1 MMEKQKGAIYMIK
14 RYKLSILCLLCI
26 CFCACFLN
34 ASAAPSYTISDYQIH
49 ADIDKSAVMKV
60 EENITFYDCE
70 SLSFD
75 SDILQD
81 YSYDADQDGTPETYA
96 YEISNIRVEGA
107 EYTSSYENGA
117 HRLHLTLKEAN
128 ANIIIHYQ
136 VRFRR
141 FNAEDANIFLY
152 QLISPNHT
160 GTIKNFNASITLP
173 NRPDTGFDVYQSDQS
188 HNRLGALNATV
199 SDKTIQIAS
208 TEALKPGTG
217 IMVFANLRNFFFN
230 YSHPLTLHLFF
241 SLFSIL
247 IVMGSYFGI
256 IHSNRFHKKDMLK
269 ETFPMKEIEMG
280 TLGYILDGIVDEAD
294 IISILIEWANQNYIQ
309 IRDENQTISL
319 VIINELPQNAKP
331 YEHHLFDLIFTQYT
345 MVTIDQLK
353 TRNLKKQML
362 AIEKEI
368 FAAQEQKGR
377 NSIYANTSYLWQLL
391 SAPAICIPLAL
402 TMFACIYE
410 QQYQFTRSLIYAAVC
425 AGIIYVNCVPWI
437 WLLKK
442 RWRLSK
448 STQDVY
454 RVLTML
460 INFICGAL
468 LYRYLLINQTPVVYA
483 AINFVLTLL
492 FACIIIFM
500 DRRTFYGRNLYM
512 RLLSLRQFI
521 RTANS
526 EQLTTYLY
534 DNPYYF
540 EDMLPY
546 AWIFDI
552 TDIWGKKFTSI
563 PLDAPVW
570 YFHANA
576 DAHST
581 IYWMRAL
588 DNSLNAIKNTLYYDG
603 TANKK
608 TKLFQKD
615 AKEKKQAK
623 AKHKHRKTYN
633 E

>member
-1 MMEKQKGAIYMIK
+1 MRKKAKIIF
-14 RYKLSILCLLCI
+14 LWIFALCLCT
-26 CFCACFLN
+26 CFFR
-34 ASAAPSYTISDYQIH
+34 ASAATTYTISSYQIH

-60 EENITFYDCE
+60 EENITFKDCPSMTFE
-70 SLSFD
+70 K
-75 SDILQD
+75 DILQD
-81 YSYDADQDGTPETYA
+81 YSYDADQDGTPEIYA
-96 YEISNIRVEGA
+96 YEISSIRVEGA
-107 EYTSSYENGA
+107 DYTTSYENGA
-117 HRLHLTLKEAN
+117 HRLRLTLEKPN

-141 FNAEDANIFLY
+141 YDAEDANIFLY
-152 QLISPNHT
+152 QLISPNHS
-160 GTIKNFNASITLP
+160 GTIESFNASITLP
-173 NRPDTGFDVYQSDQS
+173 NRPDTGFDVYQVDQGL
-188 HNRLGALNATV
+188 NRSSSLNA
-199 SDKTIQIAS
+199 SIIDKTIQITS
-208 TEALKPGTG
+208 LQALKAGQG
-217 IMVFANLRNFFFN
+217 IMVFATLKNFFFN

-241 SLFSIL
+241 SIFSIIL
-247 IVMGSYFGI
+247 VMGCYFGI

-269 ETFPMKEIEMG
+269 ESYPIKEIEIG
-280 TLGYILDGIVDEAD
+280 SLGYILDGIVDEAD

-309 IRDENQTISL
+309 IRDENQTIAL
-319 VIINELPQNAKP
+319 VIINELPQNARP
-331 YEHHLFDLIFTQYT
+331 YEQHLFDLIFTQYT

-353 TRNLKKQML
+353 ERNLKKQML

-368 FAAQEQKGR
+368 LAAQEQQKKKP
-377 NSIYANTSYLWQLL
+377 IYANTSYLWQIL
-391 SAPAICIPLAL
+391 SIPAICIPLAL

-410 QQYQFTRSLIYAAVC
+410 QQYQFSKSLRYAFSC
-425 AGIIYVNCVPWI
+425 AGIIYVNCLPWV
-437 WLLKK
+437 WLFKK
-442 RWRLSK
+442 RSQLSK

-460 INFICGAL
+460 INFITGAL
-468 LYRYLLINQTPVVYA
+468 LYRYLLMNQTPVVYA

-500 DRRTFYGRNLYM
+500 DRRTFYGRNLYL
-512 RLLSLRQFI
+512 RLLSLRQYI

-576 DAHST
+576 DAQST

-588 DNSLNAIKNTLYYDG
+588 DGSLNTIKNALYYEAG
-603 TANKK
+603 NKK
-608 TKLFQKD
+608 KSKLFQKD
-615 AKEKKQAK
+615 SKNKGSKS
-623 AKHKHRKTYN
+623 
-633 E
+633 

>member
-1 MMEKQKGAIYMIK
+1 MSVKQKGAMHMRKKIK
-14 RYKLSILCLLCI
+14 ISLIGFLCFCL
-26 CFCACFLN
+26 CACFFS
-34 ASAAPSYTISDYQIH
+34 ASAAETYTISNYQIH

-60 EENITFYDCE
+60 EENITFRDCD

-75 SDILQD
+75 KEILQD
-81 YSYDADQDGTPETYA
+81 YSYDADQDGTPEIYA

-107 EYTSSYENGA
+107 DYTSSYENGA
-117 HRLHLTLKEAN
+117 HRLHLTLKEN
-128 ANIIIHYQ
+128 DANIIIHYQ

-141 FNAEDANIFLY
+141 FDAEDANIFLY
-152 QLISPNHT
+152 QLISPNHS
-160 GTIKNFNASITLP
+160 GTIENFSASITLP
-173 NRPDTGFDVYQSDQS
+173 NRPDTGFDVYQSDQGL
-188 HNRLGALNATV
+188 NRTGSLNAAVT
-199 SDKTIQIAS
+199 DKTIEITS
-208 TEALKPGTG
+208 TQALKPGTG
-217 IMVFANLRNFFFN
+217 IMVFATLRNFFFN

-241 SLFSIL
+241 SLFSIIL
-247 IVMGSYFGI
+247 VMGCYFGI
-256 IHSNRFHKKDMLK
+256 IYSNRFHKKDMLK
-269 ETFPMKEIEMG
+269 ESFPIKEIEMG

-319 VIINELPQNAKP
+319 VIINELPQSAKP
-331 YEHHLFDLIFTQYT
+331 YEQHLFDAIFTQYT
-345 MVTIDQLK
+345 MVTVDQLK

-362 AIEKEI
+362 AVEKEI
-368 FAAQEQKGR
+368 YAEQERKR
-377 NSIYANTSYLWQLL
+377 KNAIYANNSYLWQLL
-391 SAPAICIPLAL
+391 SVPAICIPLAL

-410 QQYQFTRSLIYAAVC
+410 QQYQLVKSLWYAGIC
-425 AGIIYVNCVPWI
+425 AGIIYLNCIPWI
-437 WLLKK
+437 WILKK
-442 RWRLSK
+442 RYRLSK

-460 INFICGAL
+460 INFISGAL
-468 LYRYLLINQTPVVYA
+468 LYRYLLMNQTPVVYA

-500 DRRTFYGRNLYM
+500 DRRTFYGRNLYL
-512 RLLSLRQFI
+512 RLLSLRQYI

-576 DAHST
+576 DAQSP

-588 DNSLNAIKNTLYYDG
+588 DNSLTTIKNTLYYEG
-603 TANKK
+603 KAKK
-608 TKLFQKD
+608 KLFQK
-615 AKEKKQAK
+615 EKKLKSPKDTDPLQ
-623 AKHKHRKTYN
+623 
-633 E
+633 

>member
-1 MMEKQKGAIYMIK
+1 MRKKAKIIF
-14 RYKLSILCLLCI
+14 LWIFALCLCT
-26 CFCACFLN
+26 CFFR
-34 ASAAPSYTISDYQIH
+34 ASAATTYTISSYQIH

-60 EENITFYDCE
+60 EENITFKDCPSMTFE
-70 SLSFD
+70 K
-75 SDILQD
+75 DILQD
-81 YSYDADQDGTPETYA
+81 YSYDADQDGTPEIYA
-96 YEISNIRVEGA
+96 YEISSIRVEGA
-107 EYTSSYENGA
+107 DYTTSYENGA
-117 HRLHLTLKEAN
+117 HRLRLTLEKPN

-141 FNAEDANIFLY
+141 YDAEDANIFYY
-152 QLISPNHT
+152 QLISPNHS
-160 GTIKNFNASITLP
+160 GTIESFNASITLP
-173 NRPDTGFDVYQSDQS
+173 NRPDTGFDVYQVDQGL
-188 HNRLGALNATV
+188 NRSSSLNA
-199 SDKTIQIAS
+199 SIIDKTIQITS
-208 TEALKPGTG
+208 LQALKAGQG
-217 IMVFANLRNFFFN
+217 IMVFATLKNFFFN

-241 SLFSIL
+241 SIFSIIL
-247 IVMGSYFGI
+247 VMGCYFGI

-269 ETFPMKEIEMG
+269 ESYPIKEIEIG
-280 TLGYILDGIVDEAD
+280 SLGYILDGIVDEAD

-309 IRDENQTISL
+309 IRDENQTIAL
-319 VIINELPQNAKP
+319 VIINELPQNARP
-331 YEHHLFDLIFTQYT
+331 YEQHLFDLIFTQYT

-353 TRNLKKQML
+353 ERNLKKQML

-368 FAAQEQKGR
+368 LAAQEQQKKKP
-377 NSIYANTSYLWQLL
+377 IYANTSYLWQIL
-391 SAPAICIPLAL
+391 SIPAICIPLAL

-410 QQYQFTRSLIYAAVC
+410 QQYQFSKSLRYAFSC
-425 AGIIYVNCVPWI
+425 AGIIYVNCLPWV
-437 WLLKK
+437 WLFKK
-442 RWRLSK
+442 RSQLSK

-460 INFICGAL
+460 INFITGAL
-468 LYRYLLINQTPVVYA
+468 LYRYLLMNQTPVVYA

-500 DRRTFYGRNLYM
+500 DRRTFYGRNLYL
-512 RLLSLRQFI
+512 RLLSLRQYI

-576 DAHST
+576 DAQST

-588 DNSLNAIKNTLYYDG
+588 DGSLNTIKNALYYEADS
-603 TANKK
+603 KK
-608 TKLFQKD
+608 KSKLFQKD
-615 AKEKKQAK
+615 SKNKDSKNKKTAMNKPYDYQK
-623 AKHKHRKTYN
+623 LSNK
-633 E
+633 

>member
-1 MMEKQKGAIYMIK
+1 MRKKAKIIF
-14 RYKLSILCLLCI
+14 LWIFALCLCT
-26 CFCACFLN
+26 CFFHVS
-34 ASAAPSYTISDYQIH
+34 ASQTYTISSYQIH

-60 EENITFYDCE
+60 EENITFKDCPSMTFE
-70 SLSFD
+70 KN
-75 SDILQD
+75 ILQD
-81 YSYDADQDGTPETYA
+81 YSYDADQDGTPEIYA
-96 YEISNIRVEGA
+96 YEISSIKVEGA
-107 EYTSSYENGA
+107 DYTTSYENGA
-117 HRLHLTLKEAN
+117 HRLRITLGKPN

-136 VRFRR
+136 VRLRR
-141 FNAEDANIFLY
+141 YDAEDANIFFY
-152 QLISPNHT
+152 QLISPAHT
-160 GTIKNFNASITLP
+160 GMIENFNASITLP
-173 NRPDTGFDVYQSDQS
+173 NRPDTGFDVYQVDQGL
-188 HNRLGALNATV
+188 NRSSSLNAII
-199 SDKTIQIAS
+199 SDKTIEIAS
-208 TEALKPGTG
+208 TQALNPGQG
-217 IMVFANLRNFFFN
+217 IMIFATLKNFFFN

-241 SLFSIL
+241 SIFSIIL
-247 IVMGSYFGI
+247 VMGCYFGI
-256 IHSNRFHKKDMLK
+256 IHSNRFHKRDMLK
-269 ETFPMKEIEMG
+269 ESYPIKEIEIG
-280 TLGYILDGIVDEAD
+280 SLGYILDGIVDEAD

-319 VIINELPQNAKP
+319 VIINELPQDAKP
-331 YEHHLFDLIFTQYT
+331 YEQHLFDLIFTRYT

-353 TRNLKKQML
+353 ERNLKKQML

-368 FAAQEQKGR
+368 LAAQENQRKKA
-377 NSIYANTSYLWQLL
+377 IYANTSFLWQIL
-391 SAPAICIPLAL
+391 SIPAICIPLAL

-410 QQYQFTRSLIYAAVC
+410 QQYQFSKSLTYAFSC
-425 AGIIYVNCVPWI
+425 AGIIYINCLPWVWI
-437 WLLKK
+437 FKK
-442 RWRLSK
+442 RSQLSK

-454 RVLTML
+454 RVLMML
-460 INFICGAL
+460 INFITGAL
-468 LYRYLLINQTPVVYA
+468 LYRYLLMNQTPVVYA

-512 RLLSLRQFI
+512 RLLSLRQYI

-576 DAHST
+576 DAQST

-588 DNSLNAIKNTLYYDG
+588 DGSLNTIKNALYYETG
-603 TANKK
+603 KK
-608 TKLFQKD
+608 KMKLFQNNTTDHKAVQKKSYD
-615 AKEKKQAK
+615 NEKF
-623 AKHKHRKTYN
+623 
-633 E
+633 

>member
-1 MMEKQKGAIYMIK
+1 MSVKQKGAMHMRKKIK
-14 RYKLSILCLLCI
+14 ISLIGFLCF
-26 CFCACFLN
+26 CFCACFFS
-34 ASAAPSYTISDYQIH
+34 ASAAETYTISNYQIH

-60 EENITFYDCE
+60 EENITFRDCD

-75 SDILQD
+75 KEILQD
-81 YSYDADQDGTPETYA
+81 YSYDADQDGTPEIYA

-107 EYTSSYENGA
+107 DYTSSYENGA
-117 HRLHLTLKEAN
+117 HRLHLTLKEN
-128 ANIIIHYQ
+128 DANIIIHYQ

-141 FNAEDANIFLY
+141 FDAEDANIFLY
-152 QLISPNHT
+152 QLISPNHS
-160 GTIKNFNASITLP
+160 GTIENFSASITLP
-173 NRPDTGFDVYQSDQS
+173 NRPDTGFDVYQSDQGL
-188 HNRLGALNATV
+188 NRTGSLNAAVT
-199 SDKTIQIAS
+199 DKTIEITS
-208 TEALKPGTG
+208 TQALKPGTG
-217 IMVFANLRNFFFN
+217 IMVFATLRNFFFN

-241 SLFSIL
+241 SLFSIIL
-247 IVMGSYFGI
+247 VMGCYFGI
-256 IHSNRFHKKDMLK
+256 IYSNRFHKKDMLK
-269 ETFPMKEIEMG
+269 ESFPIKEIEMG

-319 VIINELPQNAKP
+319 VIINELPQSAKP
-331 YEHHLFDLIFTQYT
+331 YEQHLFDAIFTQYT
-345 MVTIDQLK
+345 MVTVDQLK

-362 AIEKEI
+362 AVEKEI
-368 FAAQEQKGR
+368 YAEQERKR
-377 NSIYANTSYLWQLL
+377 KNAIYANNSYLWQLL
-391 SAPAICIPLAL
+391 SVPAICIPLAL

-410 QQYQFTRSLIYAAVC
+410 QQYQLVKSLWYAGIC
-425 AGIIYVNCVPWI
+425 AGIIYLNCIPWI
-437 WLLKK
+437 WILKK
-442 RWRLSK
+442 RYRLSK

-460 INFICGAL
+460 INFISGAL
-468 LYRYLLINQTPVVYA
+468 LYRYLLMNQTPVVYA

-500 DRRTFYGRNLYM
+500 DRRTFYGRNLYL
-512 RLLSLRQFI
+512 RLLSLRQYI

-576 DAHST
+576 DAQSP

-588 DNSLNAIKNTLYYDG
+588 DNSLTTIKNTLYYEG
-603 TANKK
+603 KAKK
-608 TKLFQKD
+608 KLFQK
-615 AKEKKQAK
+615 EKKLKSPKDKDPLQ
-623 AKHKHRKTYN
+623 
-633 E
+633 

>member
-1 MMEKQKGAIYMIK
+1 MRNIK
-14 RYKLSILCLLCI
+14 KIIILCIVAVCLNI
-26 CFCACFLN
+26 CFFN
-34 ASAAPSYTISDYQIH
+34 VSAAQSFVISNYQIH
-49 ADIDKSAVMKV
+49 AEIDKSAVMKV
-60 EENITFYDCE
+60 EENITFRECD
-70 SLSFD
+70 SLSFRK
-75 SDILQD
+75 DILQD
-81 YSYDADQDGTPETYA
+81 YSYDADQDGNPETYA

-107 EYTSSYENGA
+107 DYTTSYENGA
-117 HRLHLTLKEAN
+117 HRLQLTLEKPN

-136 VRFRR
+136 VRLRR
-141 FNAEDANIFLY
+141 YDAEDANIFFY
-152 QLISPNHT
+152 QLISPTHT
-160 GTIKNFNASITLP
+160 GTIEHFNASITLP
-173 NRPDTGFDVYQSDQS
+173 NRPDTGFDVYQVDQGL
-188 HNRLGALNATV
+188 NRSSSFNAII
-199 SDKTIQIAS
+199 SDKTIEISS
-208 TEALKPGTG
+208 TQALQPGQG
-217 IMVFANLRNFFFN
+217 VMIFATLRNFFFN

-241 SLFSIL
+241 SILSIIL
-247 IVMGSYFGI
+247 VMGCYFAI
-256 IHSNRFHKKDMLK
+256 IYSNRFHKKDMLK
-269 ETFPMKEIEMG
+269 ESYPIKEIEMG

-331 YEHHLFDLIFTQYT
+331 YEQHLFDLIFTKYT
-345 MVTIDQLK
+345 LVTIDQLK
-353 TRNLKKQML
+353 ERNLKKQML

-368 FAAQEQKGR
+368 LASQEQRRK
-377 NSIYANTSYLWQLL
+377 NAIYANTSYLWQLL
-391 SAPAICIPLAL
+391 SAVAICIPLAL

-410 QQYQFTRSLIYAAVC
+410 QQYLFSKSLVYAAYC
-425 AGIIYVNCVPWI
+425 AGIIYANCVPWI
-437 WLLKK
+437 WLFKK
-442 RWRLSK
+442 RSRLSK
-448 STQDVY
+448 SVQDVY

-460 INFICGAL
+460 INFISGAL

-512 RLLSLRQFI
+512 RLLSLRQYI
-521 RTANS
+521 RSANS

-576 DAHST
+576 DAQST

-588 DNSLNAIKNTLYYDG
+588 EGSLNTIKNALYYEG
-603 TANKK
+603 SKKKKGKTYLKK
-608 TKLFQKD
+608 TEKNKSSDD
-615 AKEKKQAK
+615 AK
-623 AKHKHRKTYN
+623 
-633 E
+633 

>member
-1 MMEKQKGAIYMIK
+1 MRKKAKVIFLWIFA
-14 RYKLSILCLLCI
+14 LCLCT
-26 CFCACFLN
+26 CFFP
-34 ASAAPSYTISDYQIH
+34 ASAAQTYTISSYQIH

-60 EENITFYDCE
+60 EENITFKDNPSMTFE
-70 SLSFD
+70 K
-75 SDILQD
+75 DILQD
-81 YSYDADQDGTPETYA
+81 YSYDADRDGTPEIYA
-96 YEISNIRVEGA
+96 YEISSIRVEGA
-107 EYTSSYENGA
+107 DYTTSYENGA
-117 HRLHLTLKEAN
+117 HRLRLTLEKPD

-141 FNAEDANIFLY
+141 YDAEDANIFLY
-152 QLISPNHT
+152 QLISPNHS
-160 GTIKNFNASITLP
+160 GTIENFNASITLP
-173 NRPDTGFDVYQSDQS
+173 NRPDTGFDVYQVDQGL
-188 HNRLGALNATV
+188 NRSNSLNA
-199 SDKTIQIAS
+199 SIMDKTIQITS
-208 TEALKPGTG
+208 LQALKAGQG
-217 IMVFANLRNFFFN
+217 IMVFATLKNFFFN

-241 SLFSIL
+241 SIFSIIL
-247 IVMGSYFGI
+247 VMGCYFGI

-269 ETFPMKEIEMG
+269 ESYPIKEIEIG
-280 TLGYILDGIVDEAD
+280 SLGYILDGIVDEAD

-309 IRDENQTISL
+309 IRDENQTIAL

-331 YEHHLFDLIFTQYT
+331 YEQHLFDLIFTQYT

-353 TRNLKKQML
+353 ERNLKKQML

-368 FAAQEQKGR
+368 LAAQEQQKKKP
-377 NSIYANTSYLWQLL
+377 IYANTSYLWQIL
-391 SAPAICIPLAL
+391 SIPAICIPLAL

-410 QQYQFTRSLIYAAVC
+410 QQYQFSKSLSYAFSC
-425 AGIIYVNCVPWI
+425 AGIIYVNCLPWV
-437 WLLKK
+437 WLFKK
-442 RWRLSK
+442 RSKQSK

-460 INFICGAL
+460 INFITGAL
-468 LYRYLLINQTPVVYA
+468 LYRYLLMNQTPVVYA

-500 DRRTFYGRNLYM
+500 DRRTFYGRNLYL
-512 RLLSLRQFI
+512 RLLSLRQYI

-563 PLDAPVW
+563 PLDAPIW

-576 DAHST
+576 DAQST

-588 DNSLNAIKNTLYYDG
+588 DSSLNTIKNALYYEAG
-603 TANKK
+603 NKNK
-608 TKLFQKD
+608 SRLFQKD
-615 AKEKKQAK
+615 SKNKDSKNKKTAMNKPYDYQK
-623 AKHKHRKTYN
+623 LSNK
-633 E
+633 

>member
-1 MMEKQKGAIYMIK
+1 MRNIK
-14 RYKLSILCLLCI
+14 KIIILCIVAVCLNI
-26 CFCACFLN
+26 CFFN
-34 ASAAPSYTISDYQIH
+34 VSAAQSFVISNYQIH
-49 ADIDKSAVMKV
+49 AEIDKSAVMKV
-60 EENITFYDCE
+60 EENITFRECD
-70 SLSFD
+70 SLSFRK
-75 SDILQD
+75 DILQD
-81 YSYDADQDGTPETYA
+81 YSYDADQDGNPETYA

-107 EYTSSYENGA
+107 DYTTSYENGA
-117 HRLHLTLKEAN
+117 HRLQLTLEKPN

-136 VRFRR
+136 VRLRR
-141 FNAEDANIFLY
+141 YDAEDANIFFY
-152 QLISPNHT
+152 QLISPTHT
-160 GTIKNFNASITLP
+160 GTIEHFNASITLP
-173 NRPDTGFDVYQSDQS
+173 NRPDTGFDVYQVDQGL
-188 HNRLGALNATV
+188 NRSSSFNAII
-199 SDKTIQIAS
+199 SDKTIEISS
-208 TEALKPGTG
+208 TQALQPGQG
-217 IMVFANLRNFFFN
+217 VMIFATLRNFFFN

-241 SLFSIL
+241 SILSIIL
-247 IVMGSYFGI
+247 VMGCYFAI
-256 IHSNRFHKKDMLK
+256 IYSNRFHKKDMLK
-269 ETFPMKEIEMG
+269 ESYPIKEIEMG

-319 VIINELPQNAKP
+319 VIINELSQNAKP
-331 YEHHLFDLIFTQYT
+331 YEQHLFDLIFTKYT
-345 MVTIDQLK
+345 LVTIDQLK
-353 TRNLKKQML
+353 ERNLKKQML

-368 FAAQEQKGR
+368 LASQEQRRK
-377 NSIYANTSYLWQLL
+377 NAIYANTSYLWQLL
-391 SAPAICIPLAL
+391 SAVAICIPLAL

-410 QQYQFTRSLIYAAVC
+410 QQYLFSKSLVYAAYC
-425 AGIIYVNCVPWI
+425 AGIIYANCVPWI
-437 WLLKK
+437 WLFKK
-442 RWRLSK
+442 RSRLSK
-448 STQDVY
+448 SVQDVY

-460 INFICGAL
+460 INFISGAL

-512 RLLSLRQFI
+512 RLLSLRQYI
-521 RTANS
+521 RSANS

-576 DAHST
+576 DAQST

-588 DNSLNAIKNTLYYDG
+588 EGSLNTIKNALYYEG
-603 TANKK
+603 SKKKKGKTYLKK
-608 TKLFQKD
+608 TEKNKSSDD
-615 AKEKKQAK
+615 AK
-623 AKHKHRKTYN
+623 
-633 E
+633 

>member
-1 MMEKQKGAIYMIK
+1 MRNIK
-14 RYKLSILCLLCI
+14 KIIILCIVAVCLNI
-26 CFCACFLN
+26 CFFN
-34 ASAAPSYTISDYQIH
+34 VSAAQSFVISNYQIH
-49 ADIDKSAVMKV
+49 AEIDKSAVMKV
-60 EENITFYDCE
+60 EENITFRECD
-70 SLSFD
+70 SLSFRK
-75 SDILQD
+75 DILQD
-81 YSYDADQDGTPETYA
+81 YSYDADQDGNPETYA

-107 EYTSSYENGA
+107 DYTTSYENGA
-117 HRLHLTLKEAN
+117 HRLQLTLEKPN

-136 VRFRR
+136 VRLRR
-141 FNAEDANIFLY
+141 YDAEDANIFFY
-152 QLISPNHT
+152 QLISPTHT
-160 GTIKNFNASITLP
+160 GTIEHFNASITLP
-173 NRPDTGFDVYQSDQS
+173 NRPDTGFDVYQVDQGL
-188 HNRLGALNATV
+188 NRSSSFNAII
-199 SDKTIQIAS
+199 SDKTIEISS
-208 TEALKPGTG
+208 TQALQPGQG
-217 IMVFANLRNFFFN
+217 VMIFATLRNFFFN

-241 SLFSIL
+241 SILSIIL
-247 IVMGSYFGI
+247 VMGCYFAI
-256 IHSNRFHKKDMLK
+256 IYSNRFHKKDMLK
-269 ETFPMKEIEMG
+269 ESYPIKEIEMG

-331 YEHHLFDLIFTQYT
+331 YEQHLFDLIFTKYT
-345 MVTIDQLK
+345 LVTIDQLK
-353 TRNLKKQML
+353 ERNLKKQML

-368 FAAQEQKGR
+368 LASQEQRRK
-377 NSIYANTSYLWQLL
+377 NAIYANTSYLWQLL
-391 SAPAICIPLAL
+391 SAVAICIPLAL

-410 QQYQFTRSLIYAAVC
+410 QQYLFSKSLVYAACC
-425 AGIIYVNCVPWI
+425 AGIIYANCVPWI
-437 WLLKK
+437 WLFKK
-442 RWRLSK
+442 RSRLSK
-448 STQDVY
+448 SVQDVY

-460 INFICGAL
+460 INFISGAL

-512 RLLSLRQFI
+512 RLLSLRQYI
-521 RTANS
+521 RSANS

-576 DAHST
+576 DAQST

-588 DNSLNAIKNTLYYDG
+588 EGSLNTIKNALYYEG
-603 TANKK
+603 SKKKKGKTYLKK
-608 TKLFQKD
+608 TEKNNSSDD
-615 AKEKKQAK
+615 AK
-623 AKHKHRKTYN
+623 
-633 E
+633 